1 MPAAGAAAL
10 ASRSMVAAPTLVA
23 AVLAGVYLA
32 WDPASAD
39 LAAQTFRADLFDAN
53 GFAVLNN
60 AWYAGHPLPGYSL
73 LFPPL
78 AALIGPRLVGALA
91 AVAAAGLF
99 AALAHDRFGER
110 ARLGALW
117 FGAATATNLFT
128 GRLTFALGIA
138 LGLAALLALQRGR
151 SRLAPPLAVLT
162 SFASPVA
169 GLFLAI
175 AGAAAAIAGR
185 RAGADRDK
193 GWRPGAAVAT
203 AATAAAIS
211 MAVAFPIDGVEPFVA
226 SAFQN
231 VPIFAAVALVLI
243 PGDER
248 VLRWGIALY
257 ALVAIALFV
266 FDNAVGGNVT
276 RLGALFAGPVMALAL
291 AGRRPLALAIVALPL
306 LWWQWSAPVR
316 DVADAIDDPSVER
329 SFHRPL
335 VDELD
340 RRTVG
345 APTRVQVLPTRNRWE
360 AVYVGEAYPLAR
372 GWLRQA
378 ESDDFDLFE
387 DGRLDPAS
395 YFDWLRDNALDYV
408 AVPEGVELD
417 YLATDEAE
425 LIGSGLPYLDLI
437 WHSPDWKLYE
447 VAGESTLVTAPGGTV
462 PSADA
467 RMAAIG
473 PESFEVTADA
483 PGAYLVRVHYSR
495 YWDVVAGDACV
506 ERDGDWTLLRARAAS
521 VMRVEAR
528 FSLGAM
534 VGASD
539 QCSD

>member
-1 MPAAGAAAL
+1 ML
-10 ASRSMVAAPTLVA
+10 VAPILVA
-23 AVLAGVYLA
+23 AALAGVYLA

-39 LAAQTFRADLFDAN
+39 LAAQTFRTDLFEAG
-53 GFAVLNN
+53 GFALWNN
-60 AWYAGHPLPGYSL
+60 SWYAGHFLPGYSL

-128 GRLTFALGIA
+128 GRLTFALGVAI
-138 LGLAALLALQRGR
+138 GLAALLALRRGR
-151 SRLAPPLAVLT
+151 SRLAPVFAVLT

-175 AGAAAAIAGR
+175 AGAAVAIAAR
-185 RAGADRDK
+185 RAGGDGGA
-193 GWRPGAAVAT
+193 GWRPGGAVAIG
-203 AATAAAIS
+203 ATGAVIA
-211 MAVAFPIDGVEPFVA
+211 MALAFPTDGIEPFVI

-257 ALVAIALFV
+257 GIVAVALFV

-306 LWWQWSAPVR
+306 LWWQWSAPIR
-316 DVADAIDDPSVER
+316 DVAAAIGDPSVER

-335 VDELD
+335 VAELD

-360 AVYVGEAYPLAR
+360 AVYVAEAYPLAR

-378 ESDDFDLFE
+378 ESDDFDLFQ
-387 DGRLDPAS
+387 DGRLDSGS
-395 YFDWLRDNALDYV
+395 YFAWLLDHAVDYV

-425 LIGSGLPYLDLI
+425 LIDSGPPYLDPI
-437 WHSPDWKLYE
+437 WRNPDWRLYE
-447 VAGESTLVTAPGGTV
+447 VAGKSTLVTAPDGPV

-483 PGAYLVRVHYSR
+483 PGDYLVRVRYSR
-495 YWDVVAGDACV
+495 YWQVVAGDACV
-506 ERDGDWTLLRARAAS
+506 ERDGDWTLLRVRSAS
-521 VMRVEAR
+521 VVAVEAR

-534 VGASD
+534 VGARD
-539 QCSD
+539 QCSG